1 MATYQGTSRTQTTAA
16 AETTDIGLVDAALDA
31 TVVALIAAGF
41 ITLAFNTI
49 ARL

>member
-1 MATYQGTSRTQTTAA
+1 MATYQGSSRTQAPAT
-16 AETTDIGLVDAALDA
+16 AETTDSGLVDAALDA
-31 TVVALIAAGF
+31 TVIALIAAGF